1 MSNMNTL
8 GVIALL
14 FIGLV
19 LGCNSAK
26 EAGPKTASADNK
38 NAAETKTVAQE
49 PAEDGTIPSGTGVE
63 KEKPAD
69 DKGNV
74 QGKAMF
80 NEQPAAGVEVK
91 LCEKFIQYGR
101 GCDGKTFTTK
111 TDENGEYLI
120 KDVPPGTYGALTV
133 RVFNTPFYVFATSGL
148 VSAAKYN
155 IEAGKTF
162 FAPDSHLFKNDLK
175 LTSPKAGGKVP
186 ADGMEISWE
195 PYPDAAYYK
204 VSVHGDSQ
212 SGAKTDL
219 DFVGRRVDGT
229 SLTIDKPLAPGTYRP
244 YVDAFNSSDRKLSQ
258 SSRDIKVTVT
268 AGN

>member
-1 MSNMNTL
+1 MSKTNTL
-8 GVIALL
+8 AVVALI
-14 FIGLV
+14 FIGMV
-19 LGCNSAK
+19 LGCNSVK
-26 EAGPKTASADNK
+26 EAGPKSATADNK
-38 NAAETKTVAQE
+38 NATEIKTVAQE
-49 PAEDGTIPSGTGVE
+49 PSEDGVIASGTGVE
-63 KEKPAD
+63 KEKPPA
-69 DKGNV
+69 DKGHV

-91 LCEKFIQYGR
+91 LCEKFNQYGK
-101 GCDGKTFTTK
+101 GCDGKTFSTK

-120 KDVPPGTYGALTV
+120 KEVPPGTYAALTV

-175 LTSPKAGGKVP
+175 LVSPKAGAKV
-186 ADGMEISWE
+186 AAGSLEVSWE
-195 PYPDAAYYK
+195 PYPEAAYYK

-229 SLTIDKPLAPGTYRP
+229 SLAIDKPLPAGTYRP
-244 YVDAFNSSDRKLSQ
+244 YVDAYNSNDRKLAQ

-268 AGN
+268 GN